1 MKKISKKETE
11 NDGTIHVLSIA
22 ERRKQRGTEYDHAEK
37 AGILNRNPNPVF
49 CIETGGKICYKNKAA
64 HQLTENLSIEERGL
78 QLYRLAVMVRKV
90 VKSGTAKK
98 LQYHING
105 ADFRVEVLPRDGEDA
120 ADLYF
125 TEISESLKIKN
136 YFEVQA
142 AFAEALLKAESVEDV
157 VWSIVKQAV
166 SKLGYD
172 DCVVYLLGDDGKTLV
187 QKAAHGPKNPRETD
201 LKNPIVLEL
210 GEGISGDVAI
220 TKVGEI
226 VKDTSKDPRYVVD
239 NEVRLSEIAVPIL
252 DDGIVIGII
261 DSEHRSKNFY
271 SSEDLSILTAIA
283 SMAATKIQ
291 RINSTEAI
299 KASRSKTESLINNAF
314 GGIYILR
321 DHKFEMVN
329 TVFRDITG
337 YREEELLG
345 EGFAMKELIHE
356 VEEGGL
362 NAMKERAAG
371 DKTPKSYRVTLIT
384 KHSEIRRLA
393 VNTVILEDER
403 GPYTLGIA
411 LDITQLIESERTLR
425 ELNAELSE
433 RNEELKQFAQL
444 ASHNLRAP
452 VSNMVGLLGI
462 YERGTDPNP
471 VNKTVIK
478 SLSKATSDL
487 SMTLEEMHSVLR
499 MRAEESHQ
507 FGSVSLIEILEKTCV
522 ILKNEIDGAK
532 MKICIDFDIEE
543 LNYVRCH
550 IENFFFNLISN
561 AVKYRSRD
569 RLPALNITSRL
580 ENSTAVLTFADNGI
594 GIDLERHGKDIFGMY
609 KRFHNHPDSRG
620 IGLYLVH
627 AQLKSLGGT
636 IEVDS
641 KSGEGTTFILK
652 LKLPDS

>member
-49 CIETGGKICYKNKAA
+49 CIETGGKIRYKNKAA

-299 KASRSKTESLINNAF
+299 KASRSKTESLIN
-314 GGIYILR
+314 
-321 DHKFEMVN
+321 
-329 TVFRDITG
+329 
-337 YREEELLG
+337 
-345 EGFAMKELIHE
+345 
-356 VEEGGL
+356 
-362 NAMKERAAG
+362 
-371 DKTPKSYRVTLIT
+371 
-384 KHSEIRRLA
+384 
-393 VNTVILEDER
+393 
-403 GPYTLGIA
+403 
-411 LDITQLIESERTLR
+411 
-425 ELNAELSE
+425 
-433 RNEELKQFAQL
+433 
-444 ASHNLRAP
+444 
-452 VSNMVGLLGI
+452 
-462 YERGTDPNP
+462 
-471 VNKTVIK
+471 
-478 SLSKATSDL
+478 
-487 SMTLEEMHSVLR
+487 
-499 MRAEESHQ
+499 
-507 FGSVSLIEILEKTCV
+507 
-522 ILKNEIDGAK
+522 
-532 MKICIDFDIEE
+532 
-543 LNYVRCH
+543 
-550 IENFFFNLISN
+550 
-561 AVKYRSRD
+561 
-569 RLPALNITSRL
+569 
-580 ENSTAVLTFADNGI
+580 
-594 GIDLERHGKDIFGMY
+594 
-609 KRFHNHPDSRG
+609 
-620 IGLYLVH
+620 
-627 AQLKSLGGT
+627 
-636 IEVDS
+636 
-641 KSGEGTTFILK
+641 
-652 LKLPDS
+652 